1 MINALHAQFPEDFP
15 YLKKKKRIIGNS
27 VCSRADAML
36 IFWLRFLVL

>member
-15 YLKKKKRIIGNS
+15 YLKKKRIIGNS